1 MLSRKV
7 GRGIRKF
14 IPRIARGLPI
24 GATLVCADNSG
35 ARELKILTVFGYKGN
50 LRKLG
55 KAGIGDRVNVTVT
68 KGKQEL
74 RKQVL
79 QAIIVRQRKPFR
91 RPDGTWM
98 QFEDNAAVLIKP
110 GGEPQGSELR
120 GPMARE
126 VTLKWPRVSAIASKI
141 V

>member
-1 MLSRKV
+1 MSRKV

-14 IPRIARGLPI
+14 MPRIARGLPI
-24 GATLVCADNSG
+24 GAKIICADNSG
-35 ARELKILTVFGYKGN
+35 ARELQIITVFGYKGK

-55 KAGIGDRVNVTVT
+55 KAGVGDRVNVAVT

-126 VTLKWPRVSAIASKI
+126 VTLKWPRVAAIASKI

>member
-1 MLSRKV
+1 MSRKV

-14 IPRIARGLPI
+14 VPRIARGLPI

-35 ARELKILTVFGYKGN
+35 AKELQLITVFGYKGK

-55 KAGIGDRVNVTVT
+55 KAGVGDRVNVAVT

-79 QAIIVRQRKPFR
+79 MAVIVRQKKAFR

-126 VTLKWPRVSAIASKI
+126 VTLRWPRVSAIASKI

>member
-1 MLSRKV
+1 M
-7 GRGIRKF
+7 RKF
-14 IPRIARGLPI
+14 IPRMSRGLPI

-35 ARELKILTVFGYKGN
+35 AKELRLITVLGYKGK

-55 KAGIGDRVNVTVT
+55 KAGIGDRVNVAVT

-79 QAIIVRQRKPFR
+79 TAVIVRQRKAYR

-110 GGEPQGSELR
+110 GGEPQGSEMR

-126 VTLKWPRVSAIASKI
+126 VTLKWPRVAAIASKI

>member
-1 MLSRKV
+1 MSRKV

-14 IPRIARGLPI
+14 TPRIARGLPI
-24 GATLVCADNSG
+24 GAKILCTDNSG
-35 ARELKILTVFGYKGN
+35 AKELQIITVFGYKGK

-55 KAGIGDRVNVTVT
+55 KAGIGDKVNVSVT
-68 KGKQEL
+68 KGKQDL

-79 QAIIVRQRKPFR
+79 QAVIVRQRKPYR

-126 VTLKWPRVSAIASKI
+126 VTLRWPRVSAIASKI

>member
-1 MLSRKV
+1 MSRKV
-7 GRGIRKF
+7 GRGIMKF

-24 GATLVCADNSG
+24 GAKILCVDNSG
-35 ARELKILTVFGYKGN
+35 AKELRLITVFGYKGK

-55 KAGIGDRVNVTVT
+55 KAGVGDRVNVAVT

-79 QAIIVRQRKPFR
+79 QAIIVRQRKPYR

>member
-1 MLSRKV
+1 M
-7 GRGIRKF
+7 RKF
-14 IPRIARGLPI
+14 MPRIARGLPI
-24 GATLVCADNSG
+24 GARLLCTDNSG
-35 ARELKILTVFGYKGN
+35 AKELQLITVYGYKGK

-55 KAGIGDRVNVTVT
+55 KAGVGDMVNVAVT

-79 QAIIVRQRKPFR
+79 QAIIVRQRKPYR

-98 QFEDNAAVLIKP
+98 QFEDNAAVLVKP

-126 VTLKWPRVSAIASKI
+126 VTLKWPRVAAIASKI

>member
-1 MLSRKV
+1 M
-7 GRGIRKF
+7 RKF
-14 IPRIARGLPI
+14 VPRIARGLPV
-24 GATLVCADNSG
+24 GATILCADNSG
-35 ARELKILTVFGYKGN
+35 AKELKLINVYGYKGK
-50 LRKLG
+50 LRKLA
-55 KAGIGDRVNVTVT
+55 KAGVGDMVSVSVT

-79 QAIIVRQRKPFR
+79 QAIIVRQRKAFR

-98 QFEDNAAVLIKP
+98 QFEDNAAVLVKP

-126 VTLKWPRVSAIASKI
+126 VTLKWPRVAAIASKI

>member
-1 MLSRKV
+1 MSRKV

-35 ARELKILTVFGYKGN
+35 ARELKILTVFGYKGK

>member
-1 MLSRKV
+1 MSRKLT
-7 GRGIRKF
+7 RGIRKY
-14 IPRIARGLPI
+14 IPKVARGLPV
-24 GATLVCADNSG
+24 GATLLCTDNSG
-35 ARELKILTVFGYKGN
+35 AKELQLITVLGYKGKQ
-50 LRKLG
+50 RKIG
-55 KAGIGDRVNVTVT
+55 KAGVGDRINVSVL

-79 QAIIVRQRKPFR
+79 QAVVVRQKKPFR
-91 RPDGTWM
+91 RVDGTWI
-98 QFEDNAAVLIKP
+98 QFEDNAAVLIKA

-126 VTLKWPRVSAIASKI
+126 VTIMWPRVAAIASKI

>member
-1 MLSRKV
+1 VSRKV

-14 IPRIARGLPI
+14 IPKMSRGLPV
-24 GATLVCADNSG
+24 GAKILCADNSG
-35 ARELKILTVFGYKGN
+35 AKELQVLTVLGYKGR
-50 LRKLG
+50 LRKIG
-55 KAGIGDRVNVTVT
+55 KAGIGDMVNVSVT

-79 QAIIVRQRKPFR
+79 LAVVVRQKQQFR

-98 QFEDNAAVLIKP
+98 QFEDNAAVLVKP

-126 VTLKWPRVSAIASKI
+126 VTLKWPRVAAIASKI

>member
-1 MLSRKV
+1 MSRKV
-7 GRGIRKF
+7 GRGIKKF
-14 IPRIARGLPI
+14 IPRIARGLPV
-24 GATLVCADNSG
+24 GARLLCADNSG
-35 ARELKILTVFGYKGN
+35 AKELKLLTVFGYKGR

-55 KAGIGDRVNVTVT
+55 KAGIADRVNVTVT

-74 RKQVL
+74 RKQVI
-79 QAIIVRQRKPFR
+79 QAVIVRQRKPYR
-91 RPDGTWM
+91 RPDGTWI

-126 VTLKWPRVSAIASKI
+126 VTLRWPRVAAIASKI

>member
-1 MLSRKV
+1 MSRKV

-24 GATLVCADNSG
+24 GAKILCADNSG
-35 ARELKILTVFGYKGN
+35 ARELQIITVFGYKGK

-55 KAGIGDRVNVTVT
+55 KAGVGDRVNVSVT

-79 QAIIVRQRKPFR
+79 QAVIVRQRKPFR

-98 QFEDNAAVLIKP
+98 QFEDNAAVLIKA

>member
-1 MLSRKV
+1 MSRKV

-14 IPRIARGLPI
+14 IPRMARGLPI
-24 GATLVCADNSG
+24 GAKILCADNSG
-35 ARELKILTVFGYKGN
+35 AKELQVITVFGYKGK
-50 LRKLG
+50 LRKIG
-55 KAGIGDRVNVTVT
+55 KAGIGDMINVSVT

-79 QAIIVRQRKPFR
+79 QAVVVRQKQQFR

-98 QFEDNAAVLIKP
+98 QFEDNAAVLVKP

-126 VTLKWPRVSAIASKI
+126 VTLKWPRVAAIASKI

>member
-1 MLSRKV
+1 VSRKV

-14 IPRIARGLPI
+14 MPRIARGLPI
-24 GATLVCADNSG
+24 GARLLCTDNSG
-35 ARELKILTVFGYKGN
+35 AKELQLITVYGYKGK

-55 KAGIGDRVNVTVT
+55 KAGVGDMVNVAVT

-79 QAIIVRQRKPFR
+79 QAIIVRQRKPYR

-98 QFEDNAAVLIKP
+98 QFEDNAAVLVKP

-126 VTLKWPRVSAIASKI
+126 VTLKWPRVAAIASKI

>member
-1 MLSRKV
+1 MSRKLT
-7 GRGIRKF
+7 RGLRKYV
-14 IPRIARGLPI
+14 PKVARGLPV

-35 ARELKILTVFGYKGN
+35 AKELYLITVLGYHGKQRKID
-50 LRKLG
+50 
-55 KAGIGDRVNVTVT
+55 KAGVGDRINVAVS
-68 KGKQEL
+68 KVKMEL

-79 QAIIVRQRKPFR
+79 QAVVVRQKKPFR
-91 RPDGTWM
+91 RADGTWI
-98 QFEDNAAVLIKP
+98 QFEDNAAVLVKA

-126 VTLKWPRVSAIASKI
+126 VTIMWPRVAAIASKI

>member
-1 MLSRKV
+1 MSRKV

-24 GATLVCADNSG
+24 GAKIICADNSG
-35 ARELKILTVFGYKGN
+35 ARLLQIITVLGYKGK

-55 KAGIGDRVNVTVT
+55 KAGIGDRVNVSVI
-68 KGKQEL
+68 KGKQDM
-74 RKQVL
+74 RKQVMT
-79 QAIIVRQRKPFR
+79 AVVVRQKKAFR

-126 VTLKWPRVSAIASKI
+126 VTLRWPRVAAIASKI

>member
-1 MLSRKV
+1 MSRKIS
-7 GRGIRKF
+7 RGIRKF
-14 IPRIARGLPI
+14 IPRMSRGLPI

-35 ARELKILTVFGYKGN
+35 AKELKLITVFGYKGR

-79 QAIIVRQRKPFR
+79 QAVIVRQKKPYR

-110 GGEPQGSELR
+110 GGEPQGSEMR

-126 VTLKWPRVSAIASKI
+126 VTLRWPRVAAIASKI

>member
-1 MLSRKV
+1 MSRKV

-14 IPRIARGLPI
+14 TPRIARGLPI
-24 GATLVCADNSG
+24 GAKILCTDNSG
-35 ARELKILTVFGYKGN
+35 AKELRIITVFGYKGK

-55 KAGIGDRVNVTVT
+55 KAGIGDKVNVSVT
-68 KGKQEL
+68 KGKQDL

-79 QAIIVRQRKPFR
+79 QAVIVRQRKPYR

-126 VTLKWPRVSAIASKI
+126 VTLRWPRVSAIASKI